1 VLACD
6 LYFYASREPN
16 RRSNRNEGNAV
27 WVDPE
32 KETAMSDTPPLPGD
46 ETEPGTKQSAPDVC
60 PDCGGSGRKD
70 GTDCPTCAGTGTIT
84 VIVGDA

>member
-1 VLACD
+1 
-6 LYFYASREPN
+6 
-16 RRSNRNEGNAV
+16 
-27 WVDPE
+27 
-32 KETAMSDTPPLPGD
+32 MSDTPPLPGD

-70 GTDCPTCAGTGTIT
+70 GTDCPTCAGTGTVT